1 MTYIFTG
8 GYKIRNQGATYF
20 LTFTV
25 EGWIDLFSRK
35 VYRDII
41 LDSFMFCR
49 KNKGLQIHAF
59 VIMSNHIHVI
69 WTAKN
74 NNLSDIIRDFKT
86 HTSNTFIKVMED
98 VLESRRGWLL
108 HMFKYYARG
117 TNANKVFKIWTNDNH
132 PEEIFTQDFFYQKLK
147 YIHENPVRAGLV
159 KKETDYI
166 YSSAS
171 NYSGLESIIPIDFLL

>member
-86 HTSNTFIKVMED
+86 HTSNTFIKVMEY

-171 NYSGLESIIPIDFLL
+171 NYAGLESIIPIDFLL

>member
-1 MTYIFTG
+1 MTYKFAD
-8 GYKIRNQGATYF
+8 GYKIRNQGATHF
-20 LTFTV
+20 LTFTI

-35 VYRDII
+35 KYRDII
-41 LDSFMFCR
+41 LESFMFCR

-59 VIMSNHIHVI
+59 VIMSNHVHVI

-86 HTSNTFIKVMED
+86 HTSNAFLKVVNENI
-98 VLESRRGWLL
+98 ESRRSWLL

-117 TNANKVFKIWTNDNH
+117 SNANKVYKIWTNDNH
-132 PEEIFTQDFFYQKLK
+132 PEEIFKKDFFYQKIR
-147 YIHENPVRAGLV
+147 YVHSNPVRAGIV
-159 KKETDYI
+159 NNDTDYI

-171 NYSGLESIIPIDFLL
+171 CYANLLSIFPIDFLE

>member
-117 TNANKVFKIWTNDNH
+117 TNANKVFKI
-132 PEEIFTQDFFYQKLK
+132 
-147 YIHENPVRAGLV
+147 
-159 KKETDYI
+159 
-166 YSSAS
+166 
-171 NYSGLESIIPIDFLL
+171 

>member
-1 MTYIFTG
+1 MTYIFAG

-25 EGWIDLFSRK
+25 EGWIDLFTRK

-86 HTSNTFIKVMED
+86 HTSNTFIKVMQE

-147 YIHENPVRAGLV
+147 YIHENPVRVGLV
-159 KKETDYI
+159 KKETDHI

-171 NYSGLESIIPIDFLL
+171 NYAGLESIIPIDFLL

>member
-171 NYSGLESIIPIDFLL
+171 NYSSFESIIPIDFLL

>member
-166 YSSAS
+166 
-171 NYSGLESIIPIDFLL
+171 